1 VTAPLLSV
9 DSLSVALPS
18 GGDRALAVEDVSFAL
33 AKGEI
38 LCIVGESGSGKS
50 ISASAIMGLLPKR
63 LPAVK
68 GAITFG
74 GRDLLK
80 LPKEAMRAIRGRDI
94 AMIFQEP
101 MTALNPIMPVGRQI
115 AEVLEAHGEGDEA
128 SNCSPRSAFPRRS
141 RPSTPIPSA
150 SPAASASA

>member
-80 LPKEAMRAIRGRDI
+80 LPKEVMRAIRGR
-94 AMIFQEP
+94 
-101 MTALNPIMPVGRQI
+101 
-115 AEVLEAHGEGDEA
+115 
-128 SNCSPRSAFPRRS
+128 RR
-141 RPSTPIPSA
+141 
-150 SPAASASA
+150 